1 MKLRL
6 MSTVSLTAA
15 AVIAMAVPAL
25 AGPPALSYTPDPQF
39 WGTNGRVMQILPAGD
54 KVILAGSFDY
64 IGPQTG
70 YGVGVDESAG
80 TMLPGAPIVNG
91 TVYAAIPDGDGGW
104 YIGGD
109 FTSVGGVF
117 RHNAAEIAADG
128 TLTHWNP
135 SPDGPVYALAVT
147 DGSVVLG
154 GAFATVDTLT
164 ANRLA
169 AVDPDH
175 IGDLTPGWSASADA
189 PVRAL
194 VPTAQ
199 GLLVGGDFSSVD
211 GLAHRGLARIVGST
225 GALDTTFTATANA
238 SVRTI
243 ALTPDASGAYLGGAF
258 TAVGPS
264 GSQQGRNRLA
274 EVDTA
279 TGALQGWNPGSDNTV
294 MSLAVDPSA
303 GTVYAGG
310 LFGTVGGVSRAY
322 LAGIG
327 SDGSTTAFDA
337 ALSGCNIPHV
347 TKYTHKDPPCLPEV
361 DALSIDNGMLFVGG
375 RFGYSGLTQRHDAAA
390 FSLSDLSVADWN
402 PVASNRPLVLSPSNG
417 NIFVGGDLTSVNGL
431 VRKHIAALDAT
442 TGAGIP
448 SWQADADNAVL
459 TLLLS
464 PDGSTVYLGG
474 HFKTVS
480 GLKRNKLA
488 AVNTADGSLV
498 STFKP
503 AANNDVLSMAWGNNS
518 LYISGQFKRIG
529 QVDAGHV
536 AKLDPATGA
545 VDTSFTANTV
555 GPAGHLTAYGMVES
569 IAVAPDGSKVYLGG
583 PFDTVNGVFHRGIA
597 VVDGLTGAMLPN
609 QLGGIQRCWTNGDW
623 LVHLYLSPDGKRLYG
638 GDVCPDYI
646 YQWDAVNLSSPS
658 KPTGLNWKTS
668 CNGGMQGALEV
679 NGTFYYGSHGGDRG
693 RGGYCWASPTNQ
705 TRVSQQRFFEF
716 DATTG
721 ALLPGR
727 TEFDTAMGVWSF
739 AAGPNGLLVG
749 GDFTWSGNVDQVH
762 KGLLL
767 LPGTP

>member
-1 MKLRL
+1 MPHRL
-6 MSTVSLTAA
+6 ITTASLTAV
-15 AVIAMAVPAL
+15 AVVATGVSAF
-25 AGPPALSYTPDPQF
+25 AGPPALDYTPAPQF

-64 IGPQTG
+64 VGPQTG

-80 TMLPGAPIVNG
+80 TMLPGAPVING
-91 TVYAAIPDGDGGW
+91 TVYAAIPDGAGGW
-104 YIGGD
+104 YVGGD
-109 FTSVGGVF
+109 FTSVGGVY
-117 RHNAAEIAADG
+117 RHNAAQIAADG
-128 TLTHWNP
+128 TLTKWNP
-135 SPDGPVYALAVT
+135 TADGAVYALAVT

-154 GAFATVDTLT
+154 GSFATIGTVP

-169 AVDPDH
+169 AVET
-175 IGDLTPGWSASADA
+175 GSTGKLTPGWSASADA
-189 PVRAL
+189 TVRAL
-194 VPTAQ
+194 EPTAN
-199 GLLVGGDFSSVD
+199 GLLVGGDFAAVD
-211 GLAHRGLARIVGST
+211 GQSHRSLARISGAT
-225 GALDTTFTATANA
+225 GALDTSFTATTNA
-238 SVRTI
+238 SVRDI
-243 ALTPDASGAYLGGAF
+243 ALTPDATGAYVGGTF

-264 GSQQGRNRLA
+264 GGQQGRSRLA

-279 TGALQGWNPGSDNTV
+279 TGALQSWNPGTDNTV
-294 MSLAVDPSA
+294 TSLAVDPSA

-337 ALSGCNIPHV
+337 AINGCSTPHV
-347 TKYTHKDPPCLPEV
+347 TKYAHKDPPCVPEV
-361 DALSIDNGMLFVGG
+361 DALSVDNGLLFVGG
-375 RFGYSGLTQRHDAAA
+375 RFGHVGLMQRHDAAA
-390 FSLSDLSVADWN
+390 FSLADLSVADWN
-402 PVASNRPLVLSPSNG
+402 PVASNRPLVLAPSNG
-417 NIFVGGDLTSVNGL
+417 NMFVGGELTSVNGL
-431 VRKHIAALDAT
+431 VRQHIAALDAA
-442 TGAGIP
+442 TGVGIP
-448 SWQADADNAVL
+448 GWKADTDNAVL

-474 HFKTVS
+474 HFQAVS

-488 AVNTADGSLV
+488 AVNTSDGSLV
-498 STFKP
+498 PGFRP

-518 LYISGQFKRIG
+518 LYVSGQFKRIG
-529 QVDAGHV
+529 KVNAGHV

-545 VDTSFTANTV
+545 VDPAFVANTV

-569 IAVAPDGSKVYLGG
+569 IAVAPDGSKVYLAG

-597 VVDGLTGAMLPN
+597 VVNGLTGAMLPN
-609 QLGGIQRCWTNGDW
+609 QLGGIQKCWTNGDW

-646 YQWDAVNLSSPS
+646 YQWDAVNLSTVA

-668 CNGGMQGALEV
+668 CNGGMQGTLEV
-679 NGTFYYGSHGGDRG
+679 NGTFYYGSHGGDKG

-727 TEFDTAMGVWSF
+727 TEFDTPMGVWSF
-739 AAGPNGLLVG
+739 AASPSGLFVG
-749 GDFTWSGNVDQVH
+749 GDFTWTGNVDQVH
-762 KGLLL
+762 QGLVLF
-767 LPGTP
+767 PGTP